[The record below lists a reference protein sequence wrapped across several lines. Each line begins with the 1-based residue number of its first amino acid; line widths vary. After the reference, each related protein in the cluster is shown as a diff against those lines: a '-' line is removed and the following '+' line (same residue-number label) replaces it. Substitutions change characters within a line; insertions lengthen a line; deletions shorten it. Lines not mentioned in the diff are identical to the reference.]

1 MGKKDCLPRCILAIN
16 RDRERNGL
24 PPVQVEKV
32 FVSWETKP
40 SRHVLSILTS
50 EGELIRF
57 AHRRK
62 GPVVRLTWSMLIW
75 PDSPRHGDELTFD
88 DTLAVEYGH
97 DLDGNDLDALPT
109 ASGKRAQS

>member
-1 MGKKDCLPRCILAIN
+1 
-16 RDRERNGL
+16 
-24 PPVQVEKV
+24 
-32 FVSWETKP
+32 
-40 SRHVLSILTS
+40 
-50 EGELIRF
+50 
-57 AHRRK
+57 
-62 GPVVRLTWSMLIW
+62 MLIW